1 MAGIAGGAEAIIIPK
16 AELDPEVL
24 AEKFRETYRRGK
36 AHAIV
41 VVAEWAMFN
50 AHLAAF
56 FKTHE
61 ERLGFDLRVI
71 TPGHVQ
77 ARSKYPQSIG
87 YFEYGNPYREI
98 GVRREAVARR
108 SFNCIH
114 A

>member
-61 ERLGFDLRVI
+61 EHLGFDLRVM

-77 ARSKYPQSIG
+77 RGGMPGAFDSRTSIL
-87 YFEYGNPYREI
+87 
-98 GVRREAVARR
+98 
-108 SFNCIH
+108 H
-114 A
+114 